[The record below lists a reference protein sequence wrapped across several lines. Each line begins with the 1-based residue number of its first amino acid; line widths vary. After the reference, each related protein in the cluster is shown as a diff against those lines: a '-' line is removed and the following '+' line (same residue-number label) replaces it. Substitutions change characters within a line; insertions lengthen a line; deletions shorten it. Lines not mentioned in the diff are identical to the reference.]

1 MRWTAIEWASEWASE
16 WMNEWTNIV
25 TDVYLVM
32 NDLNINYKNNIKIT
46 LKYKLPSYEYG
57 QNISGLEV
65 PRNKTITDRYR
76 YKT

>member
-1 MRWTAIEWASEWASE
+1 MRWTAIERASE
-16 WMNEWTNIV
+16 WMNEW

-46 LKYKLPSYEYG
+46 LKYKLPSYEYE

-76 YKT
+76 YRT